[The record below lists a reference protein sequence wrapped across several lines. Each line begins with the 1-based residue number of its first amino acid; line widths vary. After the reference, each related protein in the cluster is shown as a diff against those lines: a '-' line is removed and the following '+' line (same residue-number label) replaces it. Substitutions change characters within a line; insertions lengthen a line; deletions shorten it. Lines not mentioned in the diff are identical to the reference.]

1 MAAASL
7 VLWFADAFHP
17 VLPTASTTC
26 FQSKLTQNW
35 PRSSKEGRPILEM
48 SWNVCHQGSRRA
60 GSTARRLHFSTQLPD
75 CLRDSYQV
83 TQSSPSAPPTLAP
96 QLPCWA
102 HSSDGRTR
110 MAPNARYVA
119 INCSLSTPAR
129 SPAGSGSPAA
139 VIPVPQLDSS
149 CKFAN
154 EGCWGSYAT
163 EIFIDAL
170 VQAAVQLSWLLATPN
185 RSLKAH
191 QVLHQLSLR
200 TSPAQHIAEKV
211 TLVWDPTPDR

>member
-1 MAAASL
+1 MGHVLDLTGHARMAAASL

-17 VLPTASTTC
+17 VLPSASTTC

-119 INCSLSTPAR
+119 INCSLTLGRAPQQGHLQEVGPLLPLSLCLNWTPVVNSR
-129 SPAGSGSPAA
+129 TKVAGA
-139 VIPVPQLDSS
+139 PVPPRYLLMLLY
-149 CKFAN
+149 K
-154 EGCWGSYAT
+154 
-163 EIFIDAL
+163 L
-170 VQAAVQLSWLLATPN
+170 LSN
-185 RSLKAH
+185 
-191 QVLHQLSLR
+191 
-200 TSPAQHIAEKV
+200 
-211 TLVWDPTPDR
+211 